1 MPKYDGTLPEVIAS
15 HVGPLPQKLCSQKEG
30 VWEDTRMLKFASGG
44 CASGGG
50 LVGAN
55 HVLIQYNF
63 ARVTNIA
70 TVLKSLLDSSIP
82 RQFLDMLDSF

>member
-1 MPKYDGTLPEVIAS
+1 
-15 HVGPLPQKLCSQKEG
+15 
-30 VWEDTRMLKFASGG
+30 MLKFASGD
-44 CASGGG
+44 CASGLG
-50 LVGAN
+50 LVHAN

-82 RQFLDMLDSF
+82 RQFFDMLDMLDSF